1 MSETQY
7 QVMPE
12 LTEEEYTELKN
23 DIAQRGVMIPIEYD
37 EAGHV
42 LDGHHRLKACGELG
56 IKDFPKVIRAGMTES
71 EKLIHARRL
80 NLARRHLT
88 GDQKQ
93 KLIRDQLKATPE
105 LSDRQIAK
113 GLGVSH
119 PTVSVQRKAMEENGD
134 VEKFTTSIDTLGRE
148 QPRKHKPVTVF
159 NPTKKEEAAMKN
171 PEVVE
176 RMRGH
181 DGKSIQQVCNAMKKE
196 EVKRRAEEYAAVQT
210 GVVDIASTDKK
221 YNIIYADPA
230 WRYWERGNKNQELHY
245 PTMSLEDIC
254 ALPVKNIADDNCA
267 LFLWI
272 TYPILPDA
280 FKVIEAWGFEYSTAA
295 FVWVKRNK
303 HNDKPFFG
311 CGSWTRA
318 NSELCLLATRG
329 HVERL
334 DAGISQVIESPVEE
348 HSKKPDITRTL
359 ITRLLGELPRIEL
372 FARTA
377 AEGWDVWGNEA

>member
-42 LDGHHRLKACGELG
+42 LDGHHRLKACSELG

>member
-1 MSETQY
+1 
-7 QVMPE
+7 
-12 LTEEEYTELKN
+12 
-23 DIAQRGVMIPIEYD
+23 
-37 EAGHV
+37 
-42 LDGHHRLKACGELG
+42 
-56 IKDFPKVIRAGMTES
+56 
-71 EKLIHARRL
+71 
-80 NLARRHLT
+80 
-88 GDQKQ
+88 
-93 KLIRDQLKATPE
+93 
-105 LSDRQIAK
+105 
-113 GLGVSH
+113 
-119 PTVSVQRKAMEENGD
+119 
-134 VEKFTTSIDTLGRE
+134 
-148 QPRKHKPVTVF
+148 
-159 NPTKKEEAAMKN
+159 
-171 PEVVE
+171 
-176 RMRGH
+176 
-181 DGKSIQQVCNAMKKE
+181 
-196 EVKRRAEEYAAVQT
+196 
-210 GVVDIASTDKK
+210 
-221 YNIIYADPA
+221 
-230 WRYWERGNKNQELHY
+230 
-245 PTMSLEDIC
+245 MSLEDIC